1 MGTSLFWAV
10 TQRVLAVP
18 YRRFA
23 TTYRP
28 QLQEW
33 RINYGPLKTEPT
45 CWTAIT
51 CCVIAQ
57 RFAGLVYFT

>member
-33 RINYGPLKTEPT
+33 RINYGPSKTEPT

-51 CCVIAQ
+51 CCV
-57 RFAGLVYFT
+57 